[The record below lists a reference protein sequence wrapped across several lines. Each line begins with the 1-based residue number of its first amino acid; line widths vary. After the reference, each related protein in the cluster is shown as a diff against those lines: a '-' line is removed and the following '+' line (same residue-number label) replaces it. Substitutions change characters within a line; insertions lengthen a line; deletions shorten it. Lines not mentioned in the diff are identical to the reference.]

1 VATSTGRVA
10 KLVAMKAPN
19 LEPRGNNP
27 KLLHT
32 LAPLSPLRV
41 SRFQGAYAP
50 GFLSNPSAVSA
61 AAAHFLLGWLPS
73 LTIRPASSRAD
84 SHKQCGKSL

>member
-1 VATSTGRVA
+1 MATPTGRVA

-27 KLLHT
+27 KSLHS
-32 LAPLSPLRV
+32 LDSLSPQQV
-41 SRFQGAYAP
+41 SGSGTRP
-50 GFLSNPSAVSA
+50 VFLSNPSAVSA

>member
-1 VATSTGRVA
+1 MATSTGRVA

-19 LEPRGNNP
+19 LEPGGNNP
-27 KLLHT
+27 KSLHSLLPS
-32 LAPLSPLRV
+32 LPSAGFRE
-41 SRFQGAYAP
+41 RYAP

-84 SHKQCGKSL
+84 SQKQCGKSL